1 MSSNNILEPLVDSL
15 IGASGLLF
23 KAAYMGFDVL
33 GDIMYRLIEG
43 KPFEVSTECME
54 EEEGVN
60 IENIIKYKYEPVE
73 SLVNINKTKNLINYE
88 YVEGEKEGVK
98 VCIGYDMEG
107 EKVWFNMLD
116 SHAIVG
122 GASRWGKSSF
132 LNVFITSVML
142 TYTENEVM
150 FLGCDFKRSDVYYY
164 RNFKHFR
171 GMAVNTE
178 QFMAHMRALEKE
190 AIKRSEILDISNC
203 RNVVK
208 YNKIADTKLSYII
221 YVIDELPQLVID
233 SDCKEKLHLAM
244 SKYASYGIYFMLA
257 TQDCAKPTIGRCK
270 MNCSQ
275 TIGFHTRDQTDSET
289 LIGKGYNLQNISVKG
304 RCKFDNGAE
313 VVETQIF
320 FLEEEEIERLLKDK
334 RK

>member
-1 MSSNNILEPLVDSL
+1 MSNNMLEPIVDSL
-15 IGASGLLF
+15 LGTVGLVF
-23 KAAYMGFDVL
+23 KAAFL
-33 GDIMYRLIEG
+33 GIDGLANIMYRIVEG
-43 KPFEVSTECME
+43 KSYKASAE
-54 EEEGVN
+54 ELEDLEDISIN
-60 IENIIKYKYEPVE
+60 NIIKYQYEPVE
-73 SLVNINKTKNLINYE
+73 SLVNINKTKNLISYE
-88 YVEGEKEGVK
+88 YIEGEKEGVK

-107 EKVWFNMLD
+107 NKVWFDMLN
-116 SHAIVG
+116 SHTIVG

-142 TYTENEVM
+142 SYTENEVM

-178 QFMAHMRALEKE
+178 QFKAHMRALEKE
-190 AIKRSEILDISNC
+190 AIKRSEILEKSNC
-203 RNVVK
+203 RNIVK

-233 SDCKEKLHLAM
+233 QDCKEKLHLAM

-275 TIGFHTRDQTDSET
+275 TVGFHTRDQTDSET
-289 LIGKGYNLQNISVKG
+289 LIGKGYNLQDITVKG
-304 RCKFDNGAE
+304 RCKFDDGAD